1 MNSNIL
7 TEEQKQFKA
16 QNRRRLM
23 LAVEHASL
31 DSSEGQ
37 EAFNKQQQAVAAAIG
52 RSMYEESMKQMK
64 KE

>member
-1 MNSNIL
+1 
-7 TEEQKQFKA
+7 
-16 QNRRRLM
+16 M

-37 EAFNKQQQAVAAAIG
+37 EAFKKQQQAVAAAIQ